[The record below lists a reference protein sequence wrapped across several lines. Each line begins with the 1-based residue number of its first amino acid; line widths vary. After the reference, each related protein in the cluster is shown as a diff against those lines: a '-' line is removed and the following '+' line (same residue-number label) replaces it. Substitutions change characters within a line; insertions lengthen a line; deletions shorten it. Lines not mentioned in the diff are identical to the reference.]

1 MFSHGADSAHDAGGV
16 GVSSAGATV
25 PARFVWPYGGKRVF
39 VSGSFTRWSEHL
51 QMSPVEGC
59 PTVFQAICS
68 LSPGM
73 HQYKFFVDGEWRHDE
88 RQPTISGEYGIV
100 NTVYLTREINSVLS
114 PSTPGTRMD
123 VDNEN
128 FQRTVTL
135 SDGNIQ
141 DGGPRVSE
149 AAIQIS
155 RCRVS
160 EYLSLHTGYDLLP
173 DSGKVIALDINL
185 PVKQSFHI
193 LHEQVLNV
201 T

>member
-1 MFSHGADSAHDAGGV
+1 
-16 GVSSAGATV
+16 
-25 PARFVWPYGGKRVF
+25 
-39 VSGSFTRWSEHL
+39 
-51 QMSPVEGC
+51 MSPVEGC

-141 DGGPRVSE
+141 DGTPRVSE

-160 EYLSLHTGYDLLP
+160 EFLSLHTGYDLLP

-201 T
+201 TQSVTSSSVSLVAASRSSIISSIFALHSTFINFKSLTCILYCVVTS